1 MYGLIRAE
9 HLNAWAGRYTAPA
22 EFPRLVRLLLWA
34 LLRAPRAINFPA
46 DEAVRLAG
54 YDGQLDIAT
63 TEAGL
68 PEGLSVWELGT
79 NSGIKAKA
87 DEDYEKRTKNSVGV
101 DRAST
106 TYVFATPRTW
116 PGKAAWA
123 QARSDER
130 IWRRVLAFDAEDLL
144 QWMEQSPAVAVWFGR
159 ITGLVPR
166 GIRDLQGSL
175 EDYRLATQPEFDPA
189 GALIGRQLQVEAM
202 LRTLASEPTAIE
214 LEAANREE
222 AEAFIGACIASLPQD
237 QQDPQWAR
245 ALCVD
250 DSDAL
255 RQVAAAGEQFLLIV
269 GDGSSPLPANARKHT
284 IVRVVLPGTGSTAA
298 IVLAEPN
305 MRQLID
311 WVEKQ
316 GVERNEA
323 FRRCY
328 DAAGSLERVRRLYL
342 RAGPPPPAWA
352 QPEVAPAVA
361 AAVLVGSWDSGN
373 REDQAFVALV
383 SGADYARFEA
393 AIGSWTLGAD
403 PLMTRAGDEWRVH
416 NRQDAWRRLEPYLR
430 TEQLDVFVRAATEV
444 MLEPDPRFDIPPA
457 ERWLASM
464 HGKRRPHS
472 ESLRKGVADSLLY
485 FATKGDDR
493 QPCYSGVRAQDW
505 AERCV
510 RAIFE
515 HRSEPNFWR
524 RLQGNFTELAE
535 ASPEP
540 FLSALEQD
548 LREVH
553 PQILDLFENEGEH
566 GACLHAELLWALEL
580 LAWAPVHV
588 GRVAQMLASLAAID
602 PGGRWS
608 NRPASSLASMLDPMQ
623 PQCRAT
629 SDERSRLLAALA
641 AVHPGITAD
650 LCETL
655 VARNG
660 GILHHSH
667 RPAMRDWAPPERLHP
682 VLVTDYWT
690 DVQAAAKQLLALA
703 GTDAKRWAVLLQN
716 LNQLMPEVKESVFVG
731 IEATHASLPVAEQRQ
746 LRQALRKLLHHH
758 NQFADSEKQI
768 GWLYDETILSRLMR
782 LYESLAPDDLID
794 RHAWLFNFW
803 PERPSDTGTDWQ
815 EEQAALDR
823 ERMGVAAQLAPMGL
837 QALVDR
843 LDCFENR
850 RSLGSALA
858 SCREGDDLAAELF
871 TRHGESP
878 RAEVHELIQGFAQQL
893 HLKDGPAFV
902 ERWVRPDGG
911 APLTEAACA
920 ALLLGLPSEATT
932 WDAAEQRGPVCA
944 EAYWRGTHGTPFDR
958 PADGER
964 VARALL
970 GVNRVLDA
978 IDVLAKN
985 SKTDWL
991 AGAGDS
997 ELVIEALQRGVEA
1010 SNANPGQGQRVAYD
1024 VTTLL
1029 KRLSKCHKVSVE
1041 TMTQLEWAYFGL
1053 LEYQA
1058 QHDLVIY
1065 RRLSTE
1071 PGMVVELLS
1080 LLYRP
1085 DGVDKESVPEP
1096 TETAKRMA
1104 SNAWHVL
1111 NDWRPF
1117 AKLSAAEMP
1126 SAESLRQYSEA
1137 VIQIGQERGYRGIAL
1152 DHLGKALASSPPGVD
1167 GNWPHESVRVVIEH
1181 MAAEE
1186 ELKDG
1191 FVVGRINMR
1200 GVTSRSIGDGG
1211 EQERDLAEK
1220 YRKWQGALAM
1230 EAPAT
1235 SGLLGRLAQHYDRDA
1250 TSIDI
1255 DDLRRH

>member
-1 MYGLIRAE
+1 MIRI
-9 HLNAWAGRYTAPA
+9 LT
-22 EFPRLVRLLLWA
+22 
-34 LLRAPRAINFPA
+34 
-46 DEAVRLAG
+46 
-54 YDGQLDIAT
+54 
-63 TEAGL
+63 
-68 PEGLSVWELGT
+68 
-79 NSGIKAKA
+79 
-87 DEDYEKRTKNSVGV
+87 
-101 DRAST
+101 
-106 TYVFATPRTW
+106 
-116 PGKAAWA
+116 
-123 QARSDER
+123 SD
-130 IWRRVLAFDAEDLL
+130 
-144 QWMEQSPAVAVWFGR
+144 
-159 ITGLVPR
+159 
-166 GIRDLQGSL
+166 
-175 EDYRLATQPEFDPA
+175 
-189 GALIGRQLQVEAM
+189 
-202 LRTLASEPTAIE
+202 PTAIE

-222 AEAFIGACIASLPQD
+222 AEAFVGACITTLPQD

-269 GDGSSPLPANARKHT
+269 GEGASPLPANARKHT
-284 IVRVVLPGTGSTAA
+284 IVRVVPPGKGSAAA
-298 IVLAEPN
+298 IVLADPK

-311 WVEKQ
+311 WVERQ
-316 GVERNEA
+316 GVDRNEA
-323 FRRCY
+323 LRRCY
-328 DAAGSLERVRRLYL
+328 DAAGSLERVRRSYL
-342 RAGPPPPAWA
+342 RAGPPPPAWS
-352 QPEVAPAVA
+352 QPEVASSVA
-361 AAVLVGSWDSGN
+361 AAVLVGSWDTGN

-383 SGADYARFEA
+383 SGADYARFET
-393 AIGSWTLGAD
+393 AIGSWTLGSD
-403 PLMTRAGDEWRVH
+403 PLMTRAGHEWRVH

-430 TEQLDVFVRAATEV
+430 TEQLDVFVRATAEV
-444 MLEPDPRFDIPPA
+444 MLEPDPRFEIPPA

-485 FATKGDDR
+485 FTTMGDDR

-505 AERCV
+505 AAKCV

-515 HRSEPNFWR
+515 HRVEPNFWR

-540 FLSALEQD
+540 FLSAIEQD

-566 GACLHAELLWALEL
+566 GGCLHAELLWALEL

-588 GRVAQMLASLAAID
+588 GRVAQILASLAAID

-608 NRPASSLASMLDPMQ
+608 NRPARSLASMLDPRQ

-629 SDERSRLLAALA
+629 SDERSRLLAVLA
-641 AVHPGITAD
+641 AVHPGVTAD
-650 LCETL
+650 LCQAL
-655 VARNG
+655 IASNG

-667 RPAMRDWAPPERLHP
+667 RPAMRDWAPPERLQA

-690 DVQAAAKQLLALA
+690 DVQVAARQLLALA
-703 GTDAKRWAVLLQN
+703 ATEAKRWTALLQN

-731 IEATHASLPVAEQRQ
+731 IEATYAGLPVAEQRQ

-768 GWLYDETILSRLMR
+768 GWLYDEAILSRLMR

-794 RHAWLFNFW
+794 RFAWLFDFW

-815 EEQAALDR
+815 KEQAALER
-823 ERMGVAAQLAPMGL
+823 ERLDVAAQLAPMGL
-837 QALVDR
+837 PVLIDR

-850 RSLGSALA
+850 RALGSALA
-858 SCREGDDLAAELF
+858 CCHEGDDLATELF

-878 RAEVHELIQGFAQQL
+878 RPEVHELIQGFAQQL
-893 HLKDGPAFV
+893 HLKYGAALLG
-902 ERWVRPDGG
+902 RWVRPESG

-920 ALLLGLPSEATT
+920 ALLLGLPSDATT

-978 IDVLAKN
+978 IEVLAKN
-985 SKTDWL
+985 SKTVWL

-1024 VTTLL
+1024 VATLL
-1029 KRLSKCHKVSVE
+1029 KRLSKCDKVSDE
-1041 TMTQLEWAYFGL
+1041 AMTQLEWAYFGL

-1071 PGMVVELLS
+1071 PSMVVELLS

-1085 DGVDKESVPEP
+1085 DGVEKESVPEP
-1096 TETAKRMA
+1096 TETVKRMA

-1117 AKLSAAEMP
+1117 AKLSATEMP
-1126 SAESLRQYSEA
+1126 SPESLRQYSEA
-1137 VIQIGQERGYRGIAL
+1137 VIQIAQERGYRGIAL

-1167 GNWPHESVRVVIEH
+1167 GNWPHESVRSVIEH
-1181 MAAEE
+1181 MAAAE
-1186 ELKDG
+1186 ELRDG
-1191 FVVGRINMR
+1191 FVGGRIYTR
-1200 GVTSRSIGDGG
+1200 GMTTSRSIGDGG
-1211 EQERDLAEK
+1211 EQERHLASD
-1220 YRKWQGALAM
+1220 YRRWQSAIAVA
-1230 EAPAT
+1230 APAT
-1235 SGLLGRLAQHYDRDA
+1235 SGLLGRLAHYYDSDATRMDIYDR
-1250 TSIDI
+1250 
-1255 DDLRRH
+1255 RRH